1 MIISRQ
7 LKQENIAE
15 YILYMWQIE
24 DLIRAYSFD
33 LVALER
39 EIISQFDIDDQTHT
53 EMIEWYDNLIQL
65 MLKEKVEEKGHI
77 QAIKN
82 IVSDLAKLHI
92 RLLDSPFH
100 PGYRKEFEKLLP
112 FIKDLIE
119 KADTKQKSLVEILLE
134 ALYGILILKLKKQ
147 KISPETLEASEKIS
161 NFISLL
167 SQKYYDMENDYD
179 FSI

>member
-1 MIISRQ
+1 MIISRK
-7 LKQENIAE
+7 LKEENIAE

-24 DLIRAYSFD
+24 DLIRAYAFD
-33 LVALER
+33 LVAIER
-39 EIISQFDIDDQTHT
+39 EIISQFDLDEETLRELVD
-53 EMIEWYDNLIQL
+53 WYDNLIQL

-82 IVSDLAKLHI
+82 IVSDLSKLHI

-100 PGYRKEFEKLLP
+100 PEYRKEFEKLLP
-112 FIKDLIE
+112 YIKNLLE
-119 KADTKQKSLVEILLE
+119 KTDAKEKSLVEILLE
-134 ALYGILILKLKKQ
+134 ALYGILMLKLKKQ
-147 KISPETLEASEKIS
+147 KISQETLEASEKIS

-167 SQKYYDMENDYD
+167 AQKYYDMENDYD